1 MELNCETSETSET
14 IVNIYL
20 NDNNENNDNIIND
33 NIINDNIINDTKSI
47 ITCTICIDEIILTN
61 ENTIKLECEHFYH
74 KDCINKWLENNNNC
88 PICRE
93 VTEYKILNNK
103 NNINIPIREN
113 NSLEYNICLSC
124 FTIGIYISTIFLNP
138 INLITLSSLIS
149 FINKNY
155 FKTISITNSTDCDNY
170 NDNYNDND
178 NDNNNDNNNDTIY
191 PDVININDEFILLI
205 FYLIYNFVIPVI
217 INTKKTYIFILF
229 YIIPFSIWYG
239 NIIKIYLSIF
249 KHLNIM
255 NENNCDIIS
264 DKINQHINTSRVIFG
279 LITGTQLILTIILT
293 FYHYKYKTFMNN
305 RIRPDN

>member
-1 MELNCETSETSET
+1 MELNSET

-20 NDNNENNDNIIND
+20 NDKNDDNLNN
-33 NIINDNIINDTKSI
+33 NDTKSI

-61 ENTIKLECEHFYH
+61 ENTIKLECDHFYH
-74 KDCINKWLENNNNC
+74 KDCIDKWLDKNDNC
-88 PICRE
+88 PICRK
-93 VTEYKILNNK
+93 VTEYKIINNENENENE
-103 NNINIPIREN
+103 NNINIPIIQN
-113 NSLEYNICLSC
+113 ISLEYDICLSC
-124 FTIGIYISTIFLNP
+124 FTLGIYISTIFLNP

-170 NDNYNDND
+170 NDNDND
-178 NDNNNDNNNDTIY
+178 NDTIY
-191 PDVININDEFILLI
+191 PDVININNEYILLI
-205 FYLIYNFVIPVI
+205 FYLIYNFVIPLT
-217 INTKKTYIFILF
+217 INTKKTYIFIMF
-229 YIIPFSIWYG
+229 YIIPFSICYG

-264 DKINQHINTSRVIFG
+264 DKINQHINMSRVIFG

-293 FYHYKYKTFMNN
+293 YYHCKYKIFMNN